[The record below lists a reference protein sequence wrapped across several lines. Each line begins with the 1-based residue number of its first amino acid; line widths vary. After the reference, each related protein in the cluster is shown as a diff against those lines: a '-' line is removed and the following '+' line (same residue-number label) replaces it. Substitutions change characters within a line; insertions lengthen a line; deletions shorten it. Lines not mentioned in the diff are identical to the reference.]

1 MHTSKHGC
9 DIMGFDMLQH
19 GVLLVGNKVYEKLL
33 PACGALPRC
42 TELTLFVCLLHTP
55 TLLGAG
61 AAMPDY

>member
-1 MHTSKHGC
+1 
-9 DIMGFDMLQH
+9 MGFDMLQH